1 MRIARTLAA
10 LVGLAALGAAP
21 SAVALQSAS
30 AHSPATG
37 RAHLVKVIRHA
48 TAKFHNIADAE
59 AAGYV
64 PFTDVNGISCI
75 AMMGAGGMG
84 VHLVQP
90 KLIAHPGIHL
100 RRPEALVYAPEPDGT
115 LRLAALEYLVVKSA
129 WDANHSSRP
138 EQFRGHPFNFTKAPN
153 RFGLP
158 AFYSQHVWAW
168 KQNQAGLLRMFNPA
182 VHCPRG
188 A

>member
-10 LVGLAALGAAP
+10 LAGLAALAAAP
-21 SAVALQSAS
+21 TATAVQTSD
-30 AHSPATG
+30 AHSPGAG
-37 RAHLVKVIRHA
+37 RAHLVTVIRHA
-48 TAKFHNIADAE
+48 TAKFHNIATAE

-75 AMMGAGGMG
+75 AMKGVGGMG

-90 KLIAHPGIHL
+90 KFIAHPGIHK
-100 RRPEALVYAPEPDGT
+100 RRPEALVYAPERDGT

-129 WDANHSSRP
+129 WDANHSGRP
-138 EQFRGHPFNFTKAPN
+138 ELFQGHPFDFTKAPN

-168 KQNQAGLLRMFNPA
+168 KHNRAGLLRMFNPA
-182 VHCPRG
+182 VHCPPAG
-188 A
+188 